1 MRQQIVIVASSLGAG
16 AGLVLDCLERLQA
29 GLIITAAPV
38 SVLHLNL
45 GLFFTFNTLN
55 NHLIIQMS
63 IEKYFPGI
71 LLQIEVSTLRHSSS

>member
-16 AGLVLDCLERLQA
+16 AGLVLDCLERVKA
-29 GLIITAAPV
+29 SLIIAAVPV

-45 GLFFTFNTLN
+45 GLFFTFNTLY
-55 NHLIIQMS
+55 HLIVQMS
-63 IEKYFPGI
+63 IEEYFPGI